1 MLKMVMG
8 YSSLMGTR
16 IDKPERL
23 DEFLRSKRDKSE
35 DFKALVLKLVNR
47 VENIKEVSIITGV
60 PEATIYEWIREW
72 NREKEVSLENLRGE
86 GGGRK
91 PKLTQEQNEKLKDEL
106 KKRKFWTTKEVK
118 TLIRETFGIDL
129 SLDQIARILREKFK
143 MYFSKPFSMDYR
155 RPQDAEAILERS
167 EGSVINFADTSMK

>member
-1 MLKMVMG
+1 
-8 YSSLMGTR
+8 MGTR
-16 IDKPERL
+16 VDKPERL

-47 VENIKEVSIITGV
+47 VENIKEVSSITGV

-72 NREKEVSLENLRGE
+72 NQEKEVSLENYRGE

-118 TLIRETFGIDL
+118 TLSAFQSISTFFPRLLDVIIIIDSSYMWISYVVDSYLFIWVDVPTITIL
-129 SLDQIARILREKFK
+129 SGVDTAPNKTECGVKHK
-143 MYFSKPFSMDYR
+143 SYR
-155 RPQDAEAILERS
+155 
-167 EGSVINFADTSMK
+167 